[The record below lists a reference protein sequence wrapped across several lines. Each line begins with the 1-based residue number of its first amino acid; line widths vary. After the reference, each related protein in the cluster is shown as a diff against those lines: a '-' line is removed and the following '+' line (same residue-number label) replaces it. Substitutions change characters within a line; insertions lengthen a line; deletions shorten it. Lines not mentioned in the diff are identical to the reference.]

1 MAIGFILRDA
11 VSDTG
16 RLLQEKQAEVM
27 NRETGF
33 FIENDNGKRCMIPLC
48 PISF

>member
-1 MAIGFILRDA
+1 MHVRCRPAADRMAVGFILRDA

-27 NRETGF
+27 NREPDF
-33 FIENDNGKRCMIPLC
+33 L
-48 PISF
+48 